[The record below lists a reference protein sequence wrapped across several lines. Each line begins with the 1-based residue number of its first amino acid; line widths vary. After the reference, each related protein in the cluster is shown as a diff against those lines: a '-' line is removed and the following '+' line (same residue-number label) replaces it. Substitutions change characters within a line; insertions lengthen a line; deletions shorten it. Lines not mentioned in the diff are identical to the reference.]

1 MVHKLPHY
9 IVLFGLFGVT
19 ILGFI
24 LFSWDKTFQIALIVA
39 LATSYLAWGI
49 VHHWLHD
56 DLYPEIVLEYAL
68 IAILGSIFGIML
80 LI

>member
-9 IVLFGLFGVT
+9 IVLFGLFGAT
-19 ILGFI
+19 ILGFV
-24 LFSWDKTFQIALIVA
+24 LFYWDKTFQVALIIA
-39 LATSYLAWGI
+39 LATSYIAWGS

-80 LI
+80 LV